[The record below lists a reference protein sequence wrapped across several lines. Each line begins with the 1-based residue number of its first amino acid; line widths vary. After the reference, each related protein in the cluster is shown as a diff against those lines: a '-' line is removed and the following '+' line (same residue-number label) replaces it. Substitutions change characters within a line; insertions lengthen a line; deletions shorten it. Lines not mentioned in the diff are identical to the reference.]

1 MLILRFISHNFLY
14 LCYNITKLN
23 EVLKNLLLGVCCF
36 MFAEKFA
43 YFFIA
48 FAVFILLK
56 ALVFYRSVPMVNIL
70 FYISMAISLL
80 CSNIPRVVDI
90 PLHYAYPIKT
100 VEYFTF
106 FVSLICFIVLCFRHI
121 F

>member
-1 MLILRFISHNFLY
+1 MLILRSIGYNFLY
-14 LCYNITKLN
+14 LCYNINKFLKI
-23 EVLKNLLLGVCCF
+23 LKNLLLGVCCF
-36 MFAEKFA
+36 MFAEKFS

-90 PLHYAYPIKT
+90 PLHYAYPIKM

-121 F
+121 L